1 MEAVLNQFKNL
12 IIAMSMCTPRLL
24 TAFLIAPFFN
34 SELITGVTR
43 NCIVLTF
50 SLITFPSMLAFIQT
64 HDIGVGFVFASV
76 IKEAIIGAF
85 MGYLAGLF
93 IYALAAMGHLFDYQ
107 RGAAFASLMDPATGT
122 ETSPMGALFTQLTI
136 TLFFTNG
143 GFLLFL
149 SGMYESY
156 RVWPISSFWPR
167 LDPQF
172 ASFFL
177 AKLDEFTALA
187 LLLASPML
195 IVLFISELGLGLIN
209 RFAPQLNVFFLAM
222 PIKSA
227 VGLTILLFYLQF
239 LLEFIKDGFVQR
251 FDIFGMLRQV
261 VH

>member
-1 MEAVLNQFKNL
+1 
-12 IIAMSMCTPRLL
+12 
-24 TAFLIAPFFN
+24 
-34 SELITGVTR
+34 
-43 NCIVLTF
+43 
-50 SLITFPSMLAFIQT
+50 
-64 HDIGVGFVFASV
+64 
-76 IKEAIIGAF
+76 
-85 MGYLAGLF
+85 
-93 IYALAAMGHLFDYQ
+93 
-107 RGAAFASLMDPATGT
+107 MDPATGT

-136 TLFFTNG
+136 TLFFTSG

-177 AKLDEFTALA
+177 AKLDEFMALA

-227 VGLTILLFYLQF
+227 VGLTILIFYLQF